1 MSFHNEWFI
10 LDIPSNDSCT
20 SNVMN
25 FWMKRD
31 NYFNILTKKKKKIR
45 LRIAFLVKLLTKV
58 DLKYYFIMS
67 VFRKMNIY
75 IYLLL

>member
-25 FWMKRD
+25 SWMKRD
-31 NYFNILTKKKKKIR
+31 NYFNILTKKKKK
-45 LRIAFLVKLLTKV
+45 KL
-58 DLKYYFIMS
+58 D
-67 VFRKMNIY
+67 
-75 IYLLL
+75 